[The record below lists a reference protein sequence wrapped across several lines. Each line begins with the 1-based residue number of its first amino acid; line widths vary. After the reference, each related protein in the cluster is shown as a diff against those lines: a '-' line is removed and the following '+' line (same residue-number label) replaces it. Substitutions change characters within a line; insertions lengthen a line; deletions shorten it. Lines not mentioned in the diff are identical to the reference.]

1 MAGMMCRYQ
10 QLHPN
15 KNIWWESGIIS
26 WWCSYMYTHMHTSVQ
41 TQVHTRTHKQTLTRT
56 LTHTCSQ
63 AHTCTPHTHVF
74 VCVCVCVCTCVYIVI
89 LYMLPNSIKAYTK
102 FLQDIWM
109 TSISVCAEIF
119 GNAGEVRHRY
129 VYGRYVCHVELKI
142 TPTDA
147 IWLFV
152 YT

>member
-1 MAGMMCRYQ
+1 MVSLAGDVATCTRTCTPVSR
-10 QLHPN
+10 H
-15 KNIWWESGIIS
+15 K
-26 WWCSYMYTHMHTSVQ
+26 YTHVHTSRHSHEHS
-41 TQVHTRTHKQTLTRT
+41 HTHAHKHTHAPP
-56 LTHTCSQ
+56 THTCL
-63 AHTCTPHTHVF
+63 CVF
-74 VCVCVCVCTCVYIVI
+74 ACVCTCVYIVI

-102 FLQDIWM
+102 FLQDIWT